1 MNIFCDTNI
10 IMEYLQQR
18 SQCAL
23 VERVLVYAI
32 EKKYNLYISYGAFY
46 TITYLTEKYLKQEN
60 LSKED
65 RIKKLRLILNGI
77 FETFHFAYQTSNSM
91 KSGVNDTLFDDLED
105 SYQAHIA
112 QESGC
117 NVLLTINE
125 RHFATFAGEKTMDV
139 LTPQGFI
146 EKFIQGR

>member
-18 SQCAL
+18 NQYAL
-23 VERVLVYAI
+23 VEKVFLYATNGNH
-32 EKKYNLYISYGAFY
+32 NLFISFGSFY
-46 TITYLTEKYLKQEN
+46 TITYLSEKYLKREN

-77 FETFHFAYQTSNSM
+77 FETFRFAYQTSNGM
-91 KSGVNDTLFDDLED
+91 KSGVNDNNFDDLED

-117 NVLLTINE
+117 DILLTINDK
-125 RHFATFAGEKTMDV
+125 HFAAFAEKSSIKV
-139 LTPQGFI
+139 LTPQQFI
-146 EKFIQGR
+146 DKYINS